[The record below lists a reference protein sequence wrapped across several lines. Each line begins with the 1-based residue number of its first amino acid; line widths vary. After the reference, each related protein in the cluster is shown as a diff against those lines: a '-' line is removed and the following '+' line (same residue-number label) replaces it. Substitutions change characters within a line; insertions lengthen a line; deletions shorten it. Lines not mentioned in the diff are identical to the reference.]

1 MFESQYLTK
10 NEETLGQ
17 VFEDGNW
24 FKWFPK
30 ADQYAIHELLKYS
43 LNGNESIPIENQE
56 RPIERTIR
64 STEYVQAE
72 YPIQRKEHTSL
83 N

>member
-30 ADQYAIHELLKYS
+30 ADQYAVHELLKYS
-43 LNGNESIPIENQE
+43 LNGNESIPIDNQE
-56 RPIERTIR
+56 RQVESPNR
-64 STEYVQAE
+64 ST
-72 YPIQRKEHTSL
+72 
-83 N
+83 